1 MPKKSRLE
9 NILFT
14 LVMAFVMVYAMVCYN
29 IAIDKGGMTN
39 EVFLLAFHEI
49 PIMWPIACIL
59 EYFVVEKLATMLAFR
74 LVNPKKA
81 GLCDTCNLFYDCMS
95 DVSGNESDCHSF
107 VCTSGK
113 SGDRSVAAKICIK
126 LPNGIM
132 LADLFWRSI
141 CKKLIYMGEKSD
153 SS

>member
-1 MPKKSRLE
+1 MKYRLCGDRMYPGVFCSGETGNDAGVSSGKSER
-9 NILFT
+9 
-14 LVMAFVMVYAMVCYN
+14 
-29 IAIDKGGMTN
+29 
-39 EVFLLAFHEI
+39 
-49 PIMWPIACIL
+49 
-59 EYFVVEKLATMLAFR
+59 R
-74 LVNPKKA
+74 QA

-132 LADLFWRSI
+132 LADLFGGVFVRNLFIWV
-141 CKKLIYMGEKSD
+141 KKAIHHK
-153 SS
+153 

>member
-1 MPKKSRLE
+1 MYREHIGIYVADRMYPGVFCSGETGNDAGISSGKSER
-9 NILFT
+9 
-14 LVMAFVMVYAMVCYN
+14 
-29 IAIDKGGMTN
+29 
-39 EVFLLAFHEI
+39 
-49 PIMWPIACIL
+49 
-59 EYFVVEKLATMLAFR
+59 R
-74 LVNPKKA
+74 QA
-81 GLCDTCNLFYDCMS
+81 GLCDTCNLFYDCMP

>member
-74 LVNPKKA
+74 LVNPKEA
-81 GLCDTCNLFYDCMS
+81 GLCDTCNLFYDRMS